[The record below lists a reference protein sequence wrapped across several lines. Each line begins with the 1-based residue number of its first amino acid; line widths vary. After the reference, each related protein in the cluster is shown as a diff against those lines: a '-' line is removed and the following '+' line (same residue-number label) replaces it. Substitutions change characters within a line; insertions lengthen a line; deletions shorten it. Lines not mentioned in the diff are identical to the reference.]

1 MLGLHKG
8 RYRVRVAESDDD
20 LRAAQRLRWL
30 AFIGNRGGESAAA
43 ADASELDA
51 DDHDTRCL
59 HVLIE
64 DQRSGALVAC
74 FRILQLPSGAE
85 IGHSYSARHY
95 NLSRLRG
102 FRGAMAEIGRFCIHP
117 EHHDPDILRVAWA
130 ALTRH
135 VDDTGVELLFGCSS
149 FMGTQTQDYED
160 AFAMLRARHIAP
172 RRWLPRVKAPDVFRF
187 GRLLRR
193 RKPDAR
199 RAMAA
204 MPPLLRT
211 YLLMGGW
218 VSNHAVVDHQL
229 NTLHVFTGLEIR
241 AIPPAR
247 KRLLRAVAG

>member
-1 MLGLHKG
+1 MQALEKG
-8 RYRVRVAESDDD
+8 RYRVRLARDEGD

-30 AFIGNRGGESAAA
+30 AFVGNRGGADSAGSA
-43 ADASELDA
+43 LDA
-51 DDHDTRCL
+51 DDHDDRCR
-59 HVLIE
+59 HVLVE
-64 DQRSGALVAC
+64 DMREGTLVAC
-74 FRILQLPSGAE
+74 FRLLQLANGAE
-85 IGHSYSARHY
+85 IGASYSAQHY
-95 NLSRLRG
+95 DLSRLRDFSG
-102 FRGAMAEIGRFCIHP
+102 PMAEIGRFCIHP
-117 EHHDPDILRVAWA
+117 GRHDPDILRVAWA

-135 VDDTGVELLFGCSS
+135 VDETGVELLFGCSS

-160 AFAMLRARHIAP
+160 TFAMLRERHIAP

-247 KRLLRAVAG
+247 ARLLRAVAG